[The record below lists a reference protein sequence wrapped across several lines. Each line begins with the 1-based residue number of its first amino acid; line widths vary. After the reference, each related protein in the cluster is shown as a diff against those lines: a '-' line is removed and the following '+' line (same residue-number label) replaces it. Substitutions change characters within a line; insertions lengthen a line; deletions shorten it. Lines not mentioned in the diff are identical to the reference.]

1 MSRVGKLPIP
11 LPQGVEVDV
20 KEPDVSVRGPKGV
33 LRLTYR
39 ADVVDVKVHDGR
51 ILVGRRS
58 EDKEALALHGL
69 TRALMANAVLG
80 VTRGFSKNLDLHGVG
95 YRAEAKGQSL
105 TLNIGYSHQVVYVA
119 PEGIEI
125 KVADPVSGAQA
136 RIVISG
142 IDKQMVGQV
151 AADIREK
158 RKPDPY
164 KGKGIRYENEVIH
177 WKAGKAAVA

>member
-20 KEPDVSVRGPKGV
+20 RALDVSVTGPKGA
-33 LRLTYR
+33 LRLFYR
-39 ADVVDVKVHDGR
+39 ADVVDVKVHEGR
-51 ILVGRRS
+51 ILVGRRA
-58 EDKEALALHGL
+58 EHKEALALHGL
-69 TRALMANAVLG
+69 TRALLANAVLG
-80 VTRGFSKNLDLHGVG
+80 VTRGYSKNLDLHGVG
-95 YRAEAKGQSL
+95 YRAEVKGRSL
-105 TLNIGYSHQVVYVA
+105 TLHIGYSHQVEYVA
-119 PEGIEI
+119 PEGIDI
-125 KVADPVSGAQA
+125 KVTDPVSGAQA

-164 KGKGIRYENEVIH
+164 KGKGFRYENEVIH